1 MLLTLNLKI
10 KRDTEAYSK
19 SMSSDEDDRPIFTYK
34 SADQKIRAGGVLI
47 YRKDKDDNINFLM
60 IKCNGRYEDFG
71 GKTDKTDDYIETTVA
86 REAFEESNGILKQE
100 EIYEE
105 IVFQEP
111 VYFQKSKYV
120 VYFIETK
127 KNYRVKD
134 FGTMEY
140 HEKIP
145 RTVEWVP
152 IEKFSDPEFIRNQL
166 HYRLRSKNFFD
177 KIEQLGG
184 PVKCMFK
191 D

>member
-1 MLLTLNLKI
+1 MILSLNLKI
-10 KRDTEAYSK
+10 KIESNSYSK
-19 SMSSDEDDRPIFTYK
+19 SMSSDEDERPTFTYK
-34 SADQKIRAGGVLI
+34 STDQKIRAGGVLI
-47 YRKDKDDNINFLM
+47 YRKDKNDNIKFLM

-105 IVFQEP
+105 IVFKEP
-111 VYFQKSKYV
+111 AYFQKSKYV

-127 KNYRVKD
+127 KNYKVED

-140 HEKIP
+140 YEKVP

-152 IEKFSDPEFIRNQL
+152 IENFSDPEFIRNKL
-166 HYRLRSKNFFD
+166 HYRLRFKNFFD
-177 KIEQLGG
+177 KIEQIAG
-184 PVKCMFK
+184 PIKCMFL